1 MSHKERMLHTM
12 KGSPPEKVVFAPRMD
27 LWYIAN
33 RTRGTLPESF
43 AHKNMAEV
51 ADELGTACHAVR
63 ADFTIERPPDS
74 LLLRGLGLDNHPDY
88 PFRVEPGN
96 LEYRFENTGDTTR
109 TEAVTSHGGIRWEMH
124 TTQDMSAAGISLP
137 FIDSY
142 PVESV
147 KDLDA
152 VAEIFNDI
160 RIVPTP
166 GNYTAFADRVGD
178 RGVAVA
184 NGCIA
189 AGPMHL
195 LLHSLMP
202 MDLFFYLYHDEY
214 SKMCEFRENVMPFFD
229 RLLEAMASSPAEV
242 LLFGGNFDRDLTWP
256 PFFREHITPHLR
268 KATSTLSAA
277 GKLLLCHTDGENDG
291 LLELYSE
298 SGFKI
303 AESVCPAPMSSLS
316 LRELRRG
323 FGPDICLWGGIPSV
337 MLLPDSIS
345 QPEFDR
351 WLDEL
356 AEIIEGPSEAD
367 SPLIL
372 GVSDNVPPDADLK
385 RIEAISRR
393 VASV

>member
-1 MSHKERMLHTM
+1 MTHKERMLSTM
-12 KGSPPEKVVFAPRMD
+12 HGEPVERVEFAPRMD

-33 RTRGTLPESF
+33 RARGTLPDSF
-43 AHKNMAEV
+43 MYKNMAEV
-51 ADELGTACHAVR
+51 ADELAVACHAVR
-63 ADFTIERPPDS
+63 ADFTLERPPES

-96 LEYRFENTGDTTR
+96 LEYRFEHAGTTTR
-109 TEAVTSHGGIRWEMH
+109 TEVTTRRGRVRWEMH
-124 TTQDMSAAGISLP
+124 TTREMSAAGISLP

-147 KDLDA
+147 EDLDA
-152 VAEIFNDI
+152 VTEIFNDI

-166 GNYTAFADRVGD
+166 ENYAAFAARVGD

-202 MDLFFYLYHDEY
+202 MDLFFYLYHDEH
-214 SKMCEFRENVMPFFD
+214 SKMCEFCENVMPFFH

-242 LLFGGNFDRDLTWP
+242 LLYGGNFDRDLTWP
-256 PFFREHITPHLR
+256 PFFREHLVPHLR
-268 KATSTLSAA
+268 QASSTLAA
-277 GKLLLCHTDGENDG
+277 EGKLLLCHTDGENAG
-291 LLELYSE
+291 LLELYRDSA
-298 SGFKI
+298 FKV
-303 AESVCPAPMSSLS
+303 AESVCPAPMSSLD

-323 FGPDICLWGGIPSV
+323 FGAGICLWGGIPSV
-337 MLLPDSIS
+337 MLLPDSVS
-345 QPEFDR
+345 ELEFDR
-351 WLDEL
+351 WLDTL
-356 AEIIEGPSEAD
+356 AETIEERSDSD

-372 GVSDNVPPDADLK
+372 GVSDNVPPDADLQ
-385 RIEAISRR
+385 RIEAIARR
-393 VASV
+393 VAAA